1 MCARSVRCRRRLA
14 HGFTLVEMLV
24 ALAVFALLSA
34 AGVTVLAYA
43 ADNQGVLRER
53 MQRIGEVQRA
63 RAVLRADLSQAAP
76 RPTRNAAGHPAVQA
90 FTGSADA
97 APGLLFALV
106 RRGWSNPEQAPRASL
121 QYVEYRL
128 VEDRLERGTRPAL
141 DGAVLGTPQVLL
153 RGVRTARAHYR
164 YQGEWMDGWPG
175 GADRVPEALQ
185 LDLQIDGIGD
195 VRQLFL
201 MPGQP
206 L

>member
-1 MCARSVRCRRRLA
+1 MGSRER
-14 HGFTLVEMLV
+14 GFTLVEMLV
-24 ALAVFALLSA
+24 ALAVFALLGA
-34 AGVTVLAYA
+34 AGVAVLAHA
-43 ADNQGVLRER
+43 ADNQGLLRER
-53 MQRIGEVQRA
+53 MQRIGEFQRA

-90 FTGSADA
+90 FSGSAEA
-97 APGLLFALV
+97 APGLLFALT
-106 RRGWSNPEQAPRASL
+106 RRGWSNPERAPRASL

-128 VEDRLERGTRPAL
+128 VDDRLERAARPAL
-141 DGAVLGTPQVLL
+141 DGAVLGAPQLLL
-153 RGVRTARAHYR
+153 RGVRSARAHYR
-164 YQGEWMDGWPG
+164 YRGEWMDGWPG

-185 LDLQIDGIGD
+185 LDLRVDGIGE